1 MGKYGKPFYMIK
13 FRTMSNGPSLSAQD
27 DIKRLTKWGRIMRRF
42 SFDELPVL
50 INVIKGQMSLVG
62 PRPLPIKYLP
72 RFDSFQKKRLNV
84 KPGITGLAQI
94 NGRNNISWEKRFEYD
109 IEYIDKKT
117 ALLDIKIIFKTLYVV
132 ISGSGVKSLESEIM
146 PEFEGKNKSKNE

>member
-1 MGKYGKPFYMIK
+1 MG
-13 FRTMSNGPSLSAQD
+13 QD
-27 DIKRLTKWGRIMRRF
+27 LFLLNTSQD
-42 SFDELPVL
+42 L
-50 INVIKGQMSLVG
+50 IV
-62 PRPLPIKYLP
+62 
-72 RFDSFQKKRLNV
+72 FKKRLNV

-117 ALLDIKIIFKTLYVV
+117 ALLDIKIIFKTLFVV